1 MNYQL
6 MAKLSGSYG
15 VEKMARVLKVSRSG
29 YYAWVDRSQSARE
42 CGTVELTEQI
52 RDIQR
57 QMHHR
62 YGTPRVTRELARRGR
77 SVGHNRVARILR
89 EKSLGARPKRRFRVT
104 TKAALGPA
112 VAANELDRNF
122 WAARANQKWVSDI
135 TYVATAEGWL
145 YLCAVLDLYSRRVVG
160 WSMGTSLATELV
172 TAALMMAVMQ
182 RRPPRGLMFHS
193 DRGTQ
198 YASRAFRKG
207 LRRHGML
214 QSMSR
219 KGECWDNA
227 CAETF
232 FKTLKTELIG
242 QRIYRTREEAKASIF
257 EYIEV
262 FYNRVRL
269 HSYLGYTT
277 PAEYEQDSLRQSVA

>member
-1 MNYQL
+1 MNYQF
-6 MAKLSGSYG
+6 MAKLSGTYG
-15 VEKMARVLKVSRSG
+15 VEKMARVLSVSRSG
-29 YYAWVDRSQSARE
+29 YYAWIDRPESVRKCQK
-42 CGTVELTEQI
+42 VELTELI
-52 RDIQR
+52 REIQK
-57 QMHHR
+57 QMDHR

-89 EKSLGARPKRRFRVT
+89 EKGLGARPKRRFRVT
-104 TKAALGPA
+104 TKSAQGPA
-112 VAANELDRNF
+112 VAANELDRHF
-122 WAARANQKWVSDI
+122 SAVAVNQKWVSDI

-145 YLCAVLDLYSRRVVG
+145 YLCVIVDLYARRVVG

-172 TAALMMAVMQ
+172 TAAFMMAVMQ

-198 YASRAFRKG
+198 YASLAFRKG
-207 LRRHGML
+207 LARHGML

-242 QRIYRTREEAKASIF
+242 QRIYRTREGAKAAIF

-269 HSYLGYTT
+269 HSYLNYAT
-277 PAEYEQDSLRQSVA
+277 PAEYEQDSLRQSAA

>member
-29 YYAWVDRSQSARE
+29 YYAWVDRSQRARE

-122 WAARANQKWVSDI
+122 WAAG
-135 TYVATAEGWL
+135 ATAAGGRARRPVHATSRGL
-145 YLCAVLDLYSRRVVG
+145 GRALRSRR
-160 WSMGTSLATELV
+160 LHAE
-172 TAALMMAVMQ
+172 
-182 RRPPRGLMFHS
+182 
-193 DRGTQ
+193 
-198 YASRAFRKG
+198 
-207 LRRHGML
+207 LRRHRRDAPVGTRL
-214 QSMSR
+214 DVHSR
-219 KGECWDNA
+219 
-227 CAETF
+227 
-232 FKTLKTELIG
+232 
-242 QRIYRTREEAKASIF
+242 R
-257 EYIEV
+257 
-262 FYNRVRL
+262 
-269 HSYLGYTT
+269 
-277 PAEYEQDSLRQSVA
+277 PVA

>member
-6 MAKLSGSYG
+6 MARLSGTYG
-15 VEKMARVLKVSRSG
+15 VEKMARVLRVSRSG
-29 YYAWVDRSQSARE
+29 YYAWVDRPQSVRE
-42 CGTVELTEQI
+42 CQNVELTEQI

-104 TKAALGPA
+104 TKSALGPA
-112 VAANELDRNF
+112 VAANKLDRNF
-122 WAARANQKWVSDI
+122 WAAAVNQKWVSDI

-160 WSMGTSLATELV
+160 WSMGTTLATELV
-172 TAALMMAVMQ
+172 TAAFMMAVMR

-207 LRRHGML
+207 LTAP
-214 QSMSR
+214 
-219 KGECWDNA
+219 WDV
-227 CAETF
+227 
-232 FKTLKTELIG
+232 TEHEP
-242 QRIYRTREEAKASIF
+242 QRG
-257 EYIEV
+257 V
-262 FYNRVRL
+262 
-269 HSYLGYTT
+269 LG
-277 PAEYEQDSLRQSVA
+277 

>member
-135 TYVATAEGWL
+135 TYVATAVFRQAEIPRKIVQKSPSVGGDFCL
-145 YLCAVLDLYSRRVVG
+145 APLTHESMLHPIAFPLKEQYIAVVG
-160 WSMGTSLATELV
+160 KTVDHRGGHLV
-172 TAALMMAVMQ
+172 V
-182 RRPPRGLMFHS
+182 GE
-193 DRGTQ
+193 DR
-198 YASRAFRKG
+198 SP
-207 LRRHGML
+207 L
-214 QSMSR
+214 
-219 KGECWDNA
+219 
-227 CAETF
+227 
-232 FKTLKTELIG
+232 
-242 QRIYRTREEAKASIF
+242 
-257 EYIEV
+257 
-262 FYNRVRL
+262 
-269 HSYLGYTT
+269 
-277 PAEYEQDSLRQSVA
+277 

>member
-89 EKSLGARPKRRFRVT
+89 
-104 TKAALGPA
+104 
-112 VAANELDRNF
+112 
-122 WAARANQKWVSDI
+122 
-135 TYVATAEGWL
+135 
-145 YLCAVLDLYSRRVVG
+145 
-160 WSMGTSLATELV
+160 
-172 TAALMMAVMQ
+172 
-182 RRPPRGLMFHS
+182 
-193 DRGTQ
+193 
-198 YASRAFRKG
+198 
-207 LRRHGML
+207 
-214 QSMSR
+214 
-219 KGECWDNA
+219 
-227 CAETF
+227 
-232 FKTLKTELIG
+232 
-242 QRIYRTREEAKASIF
+242 
-257 EYIEV
+257 
-262 FYNRVRL
+262 
-269 HSYLGYTT
+269 
-277 PAEYEQDSLRQSVA
+277 